1 MKRGKVEFWKLHS
14 CLEDQICI
22 AQEWRYLFDDLNNHI
37 EFGQPLPSNIKNR
50 ISNIEK
56 MSKRYRGRYKE
67 ITDFLKVD

>member
-50 ISNIEK
+50 ISIK
-56 MSKRYRGRYKE
+56 IALGSLLVKKIITSTYK
-67 ITDFLKVD
+67 FLY